1 MQEGLVAADEHGTFL
16 MWNRAATRLIG
27 RRPDDVAIENWSRH
41 YGVYSSD
48 GTTQLSADELPLLR
62 AMHGETVS
70 TEIVVRNPEFPEGL
84 PLEFSG
90 WPLKSET
97 GAARGGLVIFRN
109 VGERKAAERQ
119 IRELNNELE
128 DRVRQRTAQLQV
140 ANKELEAFTYSVA
153 HDLRA
158 PLRHISGFSKIL
170 QEEFGPQIPAEAQHY
185 LQRIE
190 KGTCRMGMLIDDLL
204 TLARVGRRDL
214 GRELAG
220 LNSVVDEVIKDLKA
234 DGADRQIE
242 WKIATLPYVECDIT
256 LMKVVFQ
263 NLLANAIKFTRPRK
277 PAVIEIGREEKNG
290 ASIVFIRDNG
300 VGFSM
305 KYADK
310 LFGVF
315 QRLHRAEDFEG
326 TGVGLATVQRIIQK
340 HGGDIWAHAELDKGA
355 TFYFTLGKSES
366 DELKAKAAVLGEMA

>member
-1 MQEGLVAADEHGTFL
+1 V
-16 MWNRAATRLIG
+16 
-27 RRPDDVAIENWSRH
+27 
-41 YGVYSSD
+41 
-48 GTTQLSADELPLLR
+48 
-62 AMHGETVS
+62 
-70 TEIVVRNPEFPEGL
+70 
-84 PLEFSG
+84 
-90 WPLKSET
+90 
-97 GAARGGLVIFRN
+97 ARGGLVIFRN

-119 IRELNNELE
+119 IRELNNALE

-170 QEEFGPQIPAEAQHY
+170 QEEFGPRIPAEAQHY

-190 KGTCRMGMLIDDLL
+190 EGTCRMGMLIDDLL
-204 TLARVGRRDL
+204 MLARVGRRDL
-214 GRELAG
+214 GLELAG
-220 LNSVVDEVIKDLKA
+220 LNSIVDEVIKGLKA
-234 DGADRQIE
+234 DAADRQIE
-242 WKIATLPYVECDIT
+242 WKIATLPYVECDIA
-256 LMKVVFQ
+256 LIKVVFQ
-263 NLLANAIKFTRPRK
+263 NLLANAIKFTRPRT
-277 PAVIEIGREEKNG
+277 PAVIEVGREEKNG
-290 ASIVFIRDNG
+290 VSTVFVRDNG

-305 KYADK
+305 KDADK

-355 TFYFTLGKSES
+355 TFYFTLAKSEC
-366 DELKAKAAVLGEMA
+366 DELKAKAAVLGDMA